1 MYISVDCSTVY
12 NREKEG
18 NTIKIQLGHEL
29 GCCCL
34 KCLEMITSY
43 KVVTIFFKTHVLS
56 QVTPEIA
63 ANLLFLSWDHT
74 AA

>member
-1 MYISVDCSTVY
+1 MYISVDYSTVY
-12 NREKEG
+12 NRKKKG
-18 NTIKIQLGHEL
+18 NTIKIQLRREL
-29 GCCCL
+29 GRCCL

-56 QVTPEIA
+56 QVTLEIA